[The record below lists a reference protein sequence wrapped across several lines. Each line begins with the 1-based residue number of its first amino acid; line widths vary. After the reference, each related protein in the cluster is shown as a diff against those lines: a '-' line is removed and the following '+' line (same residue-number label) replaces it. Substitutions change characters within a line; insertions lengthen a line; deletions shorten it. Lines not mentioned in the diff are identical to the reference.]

1 MSWTPFTV
9 DMAPRVCA
17 AQVGVLV
24 NVGSSSLR
32 SRTANY

>member
-1 MSWTPFTV
+1 MV
-9 DMAPRVCA
+9 DMALRVCA